1 MLFELNDYP
10 IDCNIRQFIEQY
22 RLLFQNA
29 IQSKKFNEKVYLSFF
44 TEYIDILYEN
54 IGHSV
59 YQEQTIRVTR
69 FTEHKPGRV
78 LHPSFACNGKW
89 SCV

>member
-1 MLFELNDYP
+1 M
-10 IDCNIRQFIEQY
+10 
-22 RLLFQNA
+22 
-29 IQSKKFNEKVYLSFF
+29 
-44 TEYIDILYEN
+44 EYVDIFYDN

-59 YQEQTIRVTR
+59 YQEQAIRVTR